1 MGKRIAEA
9 AQVAEADAE
18 LRERLNAQVGFDA
31 QLLKAIRAIEPSRE
45 FLKQLDAL
53 TDSQAHGAPLL
64 RLHLFHPAMLSVI
77 MGVAL
82 ILGFLVWV
90 EMDRQAAFP
99 GKESVQQIVAIAQ
112 DMNGTELESSSV
124 PAGELSD
131 VFYMRGFEGFAL
143 PPQIA
148 RLPTLGN
155 RLFKQGGHPVAQMAV
170 VPHDALLYVFR
181 AADFGVNLGAEWRVF
196 TQEEWVAAISENNG
210 ICSVLS
216 FRGSSDEM
224 KLLLKT
230 LKP

>member
-1 MGKRIAEA
+1 MGKRMAEA

-131 VFYMRGFEGFAL
+131 R
-143 PPQIA
+143 
-148 RLPTLGN
+148 
-155 RLFKQGGHPVAQMAV
+155 KSV
-170 VPHDALLYVFR
+170 V
-181 AADFGVNLGAEWRVF
+181 
-196 TQEEWVAAISENNG
+196 
-210 ICSVLS
+210 
-216 FRGSSDEM
+216 
-224 KLLLKT
+224 
-230 LKP
+230 